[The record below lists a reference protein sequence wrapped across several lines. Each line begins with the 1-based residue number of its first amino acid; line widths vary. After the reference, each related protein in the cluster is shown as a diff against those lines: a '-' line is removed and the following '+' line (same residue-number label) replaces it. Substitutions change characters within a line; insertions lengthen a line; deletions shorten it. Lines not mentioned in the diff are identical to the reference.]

1 MGTGGGGS
9 GGAGNGGG
17 GGAWSRPAH
26 AVCMETTALAIR
38 STLAPSDSN
47 VRGWAEALDASDNS
61 DDAAVGGEV
70 VTGMEELGGAV
81 VIEPGNA
88 DTRLIGLGSL
98 LERLRK
104 LYGCE
109 MAGRGRGRCEG
120 VVAATAERER
130 RGG

>member
-1 MGTGGGGS
+1 
-9 GGAGNGGG
+9 
-17 GGAWSRPAH
+17 
-26 AVCMETTALAIR
+26 METTALAIR

-88 DTRLIGLGSL
+88 DTRLIGLRILPRRSWSL
-98 LERLRK
+98 
-104 LYGCE
+104 
-109 MAGRGRGRCEG
+109 
-120 VVAATAERER
+120 
-130 RGG
+130 